1 MNRAVGAYVASL
13 VSSITLMIAL
23 TLLDV
28 WVVYFILL
36 RSDLLTSLPLFW
48 WFPLWVME
56 FTFPLCIILTF
67 ENKIPLIC
75 YLFFVFGGEDTL
87 YYLFTVGHMPEKY
100 NGIYFLGFIPSP
112 TREIVIK
119 SLALSLFLSIVIC
132 YVEYEKVKRRDLNQE
147 TS

>member
-1 MNRAVGAYVASL
+1 MKLNRLSTTKKMEELHNVYSPLLGRCFFRAVELNRAVGAYVASL

-87 YYLFTVGHMPEKY
+87 YYLLTVGHMPEK
-100 NGIYFLGFIPSP
+100 
-112 TREIVIK
+112 
-119 SLALSLFLSIVIC
+119 
-132 YVEYEKVKRRDLNQE
+132 
-147 TS
+147 